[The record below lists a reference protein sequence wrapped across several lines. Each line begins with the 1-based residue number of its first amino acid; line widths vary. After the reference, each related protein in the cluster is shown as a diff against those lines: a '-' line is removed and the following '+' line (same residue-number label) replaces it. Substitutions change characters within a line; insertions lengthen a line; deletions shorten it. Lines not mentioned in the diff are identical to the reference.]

1 MDIGGLSYASS
12 THSFNGMKD
21 NRLLLIASRGGKVQD
36 GLLLDRLLPPYDS
49 LIGDDRIE
57 WIKFGMDHHFIL
69 PSELEGSSL
78 SIAIAYSILLCLGT
92 LIQIQEVLSD
102 PFLNV
107 DTSSLRGSRLGSRS
121 VIR

>member
-57 WIKFGMDHHFIL
+57 WIKFGMDHHSSYL
-69 PSELEGSSL
+69 PSTAYYLIGMDRNVEGSSL
-78 SIAIAYSILLCLGT
+78 RIQSLTQFLLL
-92 LIQIQEVLSD
+92 
-102 PFLNV
+102 P
-107 DTSSLRGSRLGSRS
+107 
-121 VIR
+121 